1 MNQSIKPN
9 RTYLPNVHSKSTG
22 GGGNFAQDSNFPKI
36 GCKIFDIMK
45 VHNKAIGKVKNFQL
59 MMRHIQSMRNRKA
72 L

>member
-9 RTYLPNVHSKSTG
+9 GTYLPHVHSKSAGG

-45 VHNKAIGKVKNFQL
+45 VPNKEIGKVKNF
-59 MMRHIQSMRNRKA
+59 
-72 L
+72 